1 MHTFQ
6 SDSESESDDSMDE
19 MPLSRRIVPSSLHA
33 ARAQRVDSSSSSEA
47 DDSELNSESE
57 PASESEWI
65 LCSFMFLNFEHLIW
79 LHFNSFLMC
88 GFFNLKLLNILI
100 QDDF

>member
-1 MHTFQ
+1 MQ
-6 SDSESESDDSMDE
+6 GGSDSDDAIGMDE

-57 PASESEWI
+57 PASQSEYTCKHPP
-65 LCSFMFLNFEHLIW
+65 L
-79 LHFNSFLMC
+79 
-88 GFFNLKLLNILI
+88 GTLLSL
-100 QDDF
+100 FTTYS

>member
-1 MHTFQ
+1 MQ
-6 SDSESESDDSMDE
+6 GGSDSDDAMDE

-57 PASESEWI
+57 PASESECI
-65 LCSFMFLNFEHLIW
+65 FCLFMFLHFEY
-79 LHFNSFLMC
+79 
-88 GFFNLKLLNILI
+88 
-100 QDDF
+100 